1 MNFFQEADLE
11 SLREKIDAE
20 NEAKAEIQKAM
31 SRAAAEAQMWKSK
44 FGTEAVARYVGRRKK
59 RREKKLHFKMCP
71 AGLTILKAPGRNS
84 WYVTSSIDTPHF
96 KESCLPVAIFLVL
109 QKYIRSKGRKVIG
122 EVLLS

>member
-44 FGTEAVARYVGRRKK
+44 FGTEAVAR
-59 RREKKLHFKMCP
+59 
-71 AGLTILKAPGRNS
+71 
-84 WYVTSSIDTPHF
+84 
-96 KESCLPVAIFLVL
+96 
-109 QKYIRSKGRKVIG
+109 
-122 EVLLS
+122 